1 MPIKPPSLGFLT
13 TRKPAPRSQRW
24 VSCPTCGRGFEVSS
38 RAISA
43 TCPTCTR
50 HFVFDDVSI
59 RKDTKRDVSTMGHVH
74 VEPGSGMIGRVV
86 CGSLTIEGRYDG
98 DATVFG
104 AALLVEDADCRGVV
118 RARSL
123 SVPAGTTFYGKAHIG
138 SMRDDDPETFGVL
151 PGGSVEPHQR
161 EAIRTVI
168 PTRLR
173 RTKILKAVGAGDS

>member
-1 MPIKPPSLGFLT
+1 MPIKPALGLMT

-50 HFVFDDVSI
+50 HFVFDDVMI
-59 RKDTKRDVSTMGHVH
+59 RKDTQRDVSTMGHVH
-74 VEPGSGMIGRVV
+74 VDPGSGMIGRVV
-86 CGSLTIEGRYDG
+86 CGSLTIAGRYDG

-104 AALLVEDADCRGVV
+104 AAILEDEADCRGVV

-123 SVPAGTTFYGKAHIG
+123 SVPEGTTFYGKAHIG
-138 SMRDDDPETFGVL
+138 SMRDDDPLTYG
-151 PGGSVEPHQR
+151 VEPGQPM
-161 EAIRTVI
+161 ETYQQQAIKTVI

-173 RTKILKAVGAGDS
+173 RAKVLKSVGG